1 MCDKLTSP
9 NVIAS
14 NDVIELLINDQ
25 STNNDDIA
33 TYVINRVQSCNVL
46 EIPIFFTNI
55 GYNES
60 NDSEL
65 SFAKIAP
72 ICIYNIKRLLLCFI
86 LMPSTPLAYTQS
98 ASMPSASMPSASMHS
113 AYTQS
118 HSASSQSPSAYP
130 FIISF
135 DIGIKNLAF
144 SVLSINSGTLNIID
158 WGIINL
164 SDSVSTNVGPV
175 CNCLLK
181 NGKQCGKKASLH
193 LLDTMYCCSTHAK
206 SCGKLMPSKDLSMPA
221 IKKLKMDELHAFCTQ
236 RFIVPGAK
244 KAETLE
250 KVQQYIDKNVLQ
262 PIKKAKVKTA
272 NQIHLV
278 DIGKRIK
285 QNFDTRFSGYLD
297 KISHVI
303 LENQISPIAGRMNTI
318 QGMVAQY
325 FIMQSSDNLAA
336 PKAPL
341 AEAPIWAPKA
351 PLVID
356 FISSAGK
363 LKGLSDSSQY
373 KDHKKDGI
381 AFCQRFM
388 EANPE
393 LNTLKTLFDNAFKKD
408 DLADCFLQGIYYLK
422 KQNIINYSE
431 DLKIKSVV

>member
-9 NVIAS
+9 SVIAS
-14 NDVIELLINDQ
+14 NDVIDPLMNDQ
-25 STNNDDIA
+25 STNIDDMA

-46 EIPIFFTNI
+46 DIPIFFTNM

-60 NDSEL
+60 SDSEL

-86 LMPSTPLAYTQS
+86 LMPLTQS
-98 ASMPSASMPSASMHS
+98 ASTPSAFTQLHS
-113 AYTQS
+113 AY
-118 HSASSQSPSAYP
+118 PY
-130 FIISF
+130 IISF
-135 DIGIKNLAF
+135 DIGIKNLAY
-144 SVLSINSGTLNIID
+144 SVLSINSETLNIID

-193 LLDTMYCCSTHAK
+193 LLNTMYCCSTHAK
-206 SCGKLMPSKDLSMPA
+206 SSSKLMPSKELSMPYV
-221 IKKLKMDELHAFCTQ
+221 KKLKMDELQVYCNQ

-244 KAETLE
+244 KADTLE

-262 PIKKAKVKTA
+262 PIKKARVKTA

-285 QNFDTRFSGYLD
+285 TNFDAKFSSYLS

-325 FIMQSSDNLAA
+325 FIMQSSDS
-336 PKAPL
+336 
-341 AEAPIWAPKA
+341 
-351 PLVID
+351 LVID

-363 LKGLSDSSQY
+363 LKGLSDSSEY

-393 LNTLKTLFDNAFKKD
+393 LNAKKEVFDNAPKKD

-422 KQNIINYSE
+422 KQNIINYSD

>member
-1 MCDKLTSP
+1 
-9 NVIAS
+9 
-14 NDVIELLINDQ
+14 
-25 STNNDDIA
+25 
-33 TYVINRVQSCNVL
+33 
-46 EIPIFFTNI
+46 
-55 GYNES
+55 
-60 NDSEL
+60 
-65 SFAKIAP
+65 
-72 ICIYNIKRLLLCFI
+72 
-86 LMPSTPLAYTQS
+86 MPSTPLAYTQS
-98 ASMPSASMPSASMHS
+98 L
-113 AYTQS
+113 
-118 HSASSQSPSAYP
+118 SAYP

-175 CNCLLK
+175 CNCLMK
-181 NGKQCGKKASLH
+181 NGNQCGKKASLH

-206 SCGKLMPSKDLSMPA
+206 SSGKLMPSKELSMPA

-262 PIKKAKVKTA
+262 PIKKAKIKTA

-336 PKAPL
+336 PKVPL
-341 AEAPIWAPKA
+341 AKA

>member
-1 MCDKLTSP
+1 
-9 NVIAS
+9 
-14 NDVIELLINDQ
+14 
-25 STNNDDIA
+25 
-33 TYVINRVQSCNVL
+33 
-46 EIPIFFTNI
+46 
-55 GYNES
+55 
-60 NDSEL
+60 
-65 SFAKIAP
+65 
-72 ICIYNIKRLLLCFI
+72 
-86 LMPSTPLAYTQS
+86 MPLTQS
-98 ASMPSASMPSASMHS
+98 AS
-113 AYTQS
+113 T
-118 HSASSQSPSAYP
+118 QSPS

-181 NGKQCGKKASLH
+181 NGNQCGKKASYEYTEIRRVPEGTLVP
-193 LLDTMYCCSTHAK
+193 LCSTHAK
-206 SCGKLMPSKDLSMPA
+206 SSGKLMPSKELSMPYV
-221 IKKLKMDELHAFCTQ
+221 KKLKVDELQVYCNQ

-244 KAETLE
+244 KADTLE

-285 QNFDTRFSGYLD
+285 TNFDTRFSSYLS

-325 FIMQSSDNLAA
+325 FIMKSSDA
-336 PKAPL
+336 
-341 AEAPIWAPKA
+341 
-351 PLVID
+351 LVID

-363 LKGLSDSSQY
+363 LKGLSASSEY

-388 EANPE
+388 EMNPA
-393 LNTLKTLFDNAFKKD
+393 LNTLKTVFDSAPKKD

-422 KQNIINYSE
+422 KQNIINYSD
-431 DLKIKSVV
+431 DLKIKIVD

>member
-9 NVIAS
+9 SVIAS

-25 STNNDDIA
+25 STNNADIA

-65 SFAKIAP
+65 SFAKMAP

-98 ASMPSASMPSASMHS
+98 PSSQSPSSQSLS
-113 AYTQS
+113 AYT
-118 HSASSQSPSAYP
+118 QSPSAYP

-164 SDSVSTNVGPV
+164 SDFVSTNVGPV

-181 NGKQCGKKASLH
+181 NGNQCGKKASYEYTEIRRVPEGTLVP
-193 LLDTMYCCSTHAK
+193 LCATHAK
-206 SCGKLMPSKDLSMPA
+206 SCGKLMPSKELSMPHV
-221 IKKLKMDELHAFCTQ
+221 KKLKMDELHAYCTQ

-285 QNFDTRFSGYLD
+285 QNFDTRFSSYLD

-325 FIMQSSDNLAA
+325 FIMQSSDN
-336 PKAPL
+336 
-341 AEAPIWAPKA
+341 
-351 PLVID
+351 LVID

-393 LNTLKTLFDNAFKKD
+393 LNTLKTVFDKASKKD